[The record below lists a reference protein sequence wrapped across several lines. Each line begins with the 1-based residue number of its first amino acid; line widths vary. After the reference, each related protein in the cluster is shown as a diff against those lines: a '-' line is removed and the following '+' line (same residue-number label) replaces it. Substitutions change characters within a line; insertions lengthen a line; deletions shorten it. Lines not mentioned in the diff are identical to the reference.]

1 MSAASPPGSSCCG
14 LTKESTLTEAS
25 NVQNVSTTSSG
36 SFRVEMCCLGW
47 GIGELGGFAERNT
60 KTTQIEAADVTKA
73 KVLRNMVPNEYSDF
87 CSVMYLVTSSY
98 RTMCDEKKK
107 KTFK

>member
-1 MSAASPPGSSCCG
+1 MWRCVASD
-14 LTKESTLTEAS
+14 
-25 NVQNVSTTSSG
+25 
-36 SFRVEMCCLGW
+36 
-47 GIGELGGFAERNT
+47 GELRNWEGFAETNT